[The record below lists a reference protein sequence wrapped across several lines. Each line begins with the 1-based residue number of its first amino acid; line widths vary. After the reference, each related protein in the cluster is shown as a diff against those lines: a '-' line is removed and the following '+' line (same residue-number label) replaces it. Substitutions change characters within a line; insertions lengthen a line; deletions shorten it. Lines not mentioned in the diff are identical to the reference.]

1 MGKSASALFLFM
13 LAQRLSAAAGAS
25 LKHLAASCALALVC
39 AGLVFGL
46 WYPAPYGELVG
57 GRALFLLIVAVDVV
71 CGPLLTLIVW
81 DRRKPRRELWR
92 DIGAIV
98 LIQLLALG
106 YGLASA
112 IQARPVF
119 LAFEGNRFR
128 VVRAPDVEMADI
140 AQAPADLRHLSLSGP
155 RLIGVRLVQP
165 SDPGF
170 PSSIRLALEGLHP
183 AFRPG
188 RWVDFGVQRPIVT
201 GGAQPLSD
209 LRRKHPA
216 EGSQIDAA
224 VAAAAADGWRE
235 AELGYWPLAVG
246 SRDDWVVVVDRRKG
260 IPRAF
265 LPLDGW

>member
-1 MGKSASALFLFM
+1 M
-13 LAQRLSAAAGAS
+13 LAQRLSAATAPS
-25 LKHLAASCALALVC
+25 LKHLAASFALALAC

-57 GRALFLLIVAVDVV
+57 GRQLFLLIVAVDVV
-71 CGPLLTLIVW
+71 CGPLLTLVVW
-81 DRRKPRRELWR
+81 DSRKPRRELWR

-106 YGLASA
+106 YGMASA

-128 VVRAPDVEMADI
+128 VVSAPDVEMSEL
-140 AQAPADLRHLSLSGP
+140 AQAPAELRRLGLSGP
-155 RLIGVRLVQP
+155 RLIGVRLAQP
-165 SDPGF
+165 SDADF
-170 PSSIRLALEGLHP
+170 PSSIRLAMEGLHP

-188 RWVDFGVQRPIVT
+188 RWVDYGSQRPLVAAQ
-201 GGAQPLSD
+201 AQPLSA

-216 EGSQIDAA
+216 HGARIDAA
-224 VAAAAADGWRE
+224 AARAGRSE
-235 AELGYWPLAVG
+235 AELGYWPLTAG
-246 SRDDWVVVVDRRKG
+246 RHTDWVVVVDRREG
-260 IPRAF
+260 MPRAF